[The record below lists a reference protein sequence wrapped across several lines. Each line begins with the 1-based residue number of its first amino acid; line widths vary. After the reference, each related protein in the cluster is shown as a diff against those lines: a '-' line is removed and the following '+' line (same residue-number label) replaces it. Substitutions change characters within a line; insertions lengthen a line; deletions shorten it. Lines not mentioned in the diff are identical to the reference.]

1 MSALPPDSES
11 DAALRSLR
19 RQYHFRPGPNG
30 VRAWDVHRQIR
41 LSHGLPVQ
49 AVQGVPLGDIA
60 ELDENW
66 WFEHGDELPTPR
78 AIVEHVRLM
87 DAADLRWPVILSA
100 DGRVMDGMHRIAQAL
115 RQGRTHIAA
124 VRFAQ
129 ESPPDPVGMD
139 PATPACD

>member
-1 MSALPPDSES
+1 MSAVPAPSERG
-11 DAALRSLR
+11 AALRGLR
-19 RQYHFRPGPNG
+19 RPCHFRPGPNG
-30 VRAWDVHRQIR
+30 LRAWDVHRLIR
-41 LSHGLPVQ
+41 LSRGLPVQ
-49 AVQGVPLGDIA
+49 AVPLADIA
-60 ELDENW
+60 ELDKNG